1 MLVSGFLVKGS
12 LLIVDS
18 LLVVFLLIFVITIFR
33 GLDISCGC
41 FLFLYKPAKAP
52 YHTVQEAAFY
62 CWSASACRSTMR
74 AVTSASHDAVYGISR
89 LNATGKARQFSSH
102 GASSIGFGLFFGLI
116 ILSEAFAAAGSVKWH
131 SYQEGVALGKDQNKK
146 VFVNFF
152 ADWCTYCKQ
161 MDNETFNDS
170 AVGAYL
176 NKNFIAVKVDADR
189 ETQLASEYHVQG
201 LPASTFI
208 AEDGA
213 LIGSQPGFIAPDQM
227 MPLLHYIHSDSYK
240 TMSFEKFLEASGN

>member
-1 MLVSGFLVKGS
+1 
-12 LLIVDS
+12 
-18 LLVVFLLIFVITIFR
+18 
-33 GLDISCGC
+33 
-41 FLFLYKPAKAP
+41 
-52 YHTVQEAAFY
+52 
-62 CWSASACRSTMR
+62 
-74 AVTSASHDAVYGISR
+74 
-89 LNATGKARQFSSH
+89 
-102 GASSIGFGLFFGLI
+102 
-116 ILSEAFAAAGSVKWH
+116 
-131 SYQEGVALGKDQNKK
+131 GVALGKDQNKK

-227 MPLLHYIHSDSYK
+227 MPLLHYIYSDSYK

>member
-1 MLVSGFLVKGS
+1 MHPKSVM
-12 LLIVDS
+12 
-18 LLVVFLLIFVITIFR
+18 
-33 GLDISCGC
+33 
-41 FLFLYKPAKAP
+41 
-52 YHTVQEAAFY
+52 
-62 CWSASACRSTMR
+62 SA
-74 AVTSASHDAVYGISR
+74 
-89 LNATGKARQFSSH
+89 
-102 GASSIGFGLFFGLI
+102 IGFGLFFGLI

-227 MPLLHYIHSDSYK
+227 MPLLHYIYSDSYK